1 MPSVA
6 NRKPDSKNTKREQ
19 SPVAI
24 SGRKRSP
31 AHSVQPEPS
40 AHESR
45 IINVSQKRQITL
57 PLKYYQALGLGDQVE
72 CSFEDGAIIIRPIS
86 KDGGEF
92 SVEILK
98 DLVAQGLSGDELIA
112 KFTQQSQKIKT
123 AIGQML
129 KDADDLAI
137 GESKSAS
144 VEDIFGDAEDV

>member
-1 MPSVA
+1 MPGVA
-6 NRKPDSKNTKREQ
+6 NRKRDVGSIKREQ
-19 SPVAI
+19 SIAA
-24 SGRKRSP
+24 RS
-31 AHSVQPEPS
+31 SQKKDLIQS
-40 AHESR
+40 SHESR

-86 KDGGEF
+86 KNGGEF

-112 KFTQQSQKIKT
+112 KFTEQSQRIKT

-129 KDADDLAI
+129 KDADDLVI
-137 GESKSAS
+137 GKSKSAS
-144 VEDIFGDAEDV
+144 VSDIFGDIKDV